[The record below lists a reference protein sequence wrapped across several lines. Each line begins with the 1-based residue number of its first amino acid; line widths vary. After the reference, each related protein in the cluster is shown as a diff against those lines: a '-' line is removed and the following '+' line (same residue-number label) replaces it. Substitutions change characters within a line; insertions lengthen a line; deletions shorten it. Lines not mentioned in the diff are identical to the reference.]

1 MVITKTKRLVA
12 CPQCPKTFKAKKNV
26 DLHVIN
32 EHTNLKRT
40 LTKCHR
46 LMANKQ
52 KAESH
57 DKDCTNDDSVKCHIC
72 GMCQKTLRFLKRH
85 LTLTHKVSANM
96 TEHQIK
102 LRSKTKQS
110 IYIDCDFDEQC
121 TYHSKDYN
129 EVLKHLENDHG
140 LVEKKEKVNCDI
152 CEKVFIFVDDFKSH
166 FNTKH
171 NNSYVAVGVGAK
183 ANR

>member
-1 MVITKTKRLVA
+1 MSHLW
-12 CPQCPKTFKAKKNV
+12 
-26 DLHVIN
+26 HV
-32 EHTNLKRT
+32 
-40 LTKCHR
+40 
-46 LMANKQ
+46 
-52 KAESH
+52 S
-57 DKDCTNDDSVKCHIC
+57 
-72 GMCQKTLRFLKRH
+72 KTLRFLKRH

-171 NNSYVAVGVGAK
+171 NNFKFQLPRNFGANLYYCHK
-183 ANR
+183 TLQ